1 MLTRAIL
8 PSNLQSA
15 VINLQWCPLPSPAY
29 RFGPFVVD
37 RAAYRVLEDGRPLDL
52 TPKLLDLLLH
62 LIEHA
67 GSLVTKEALLDA
79 LWPGANVTDN
89 ALAQAV
95 SELRQALGD
104 EAGDPRFIK
113 TVARRGYRFVAAV
126 EPVTPPDE
134 PAIAEPTARPE
145 PGRGCAADDL
155 RSIAVLDFT
164 NVTGDAESAWLSA
177 GIAETVSGDLRAL
190 NPSTGLGAGR
200 FKVVDRW
207 RVTEAARRTG
217 GSLHDVA
224 AALRV
229 RLVVVGSFQRNGERV
244 RITARV
250 VDVGSGE
257 AVADAKVDGRLDEIF
272 DLQDQVAAQFAQELG
287 VPLGAE
293 SQSPGAEARLPT
305 VARRA
310 KAGSAKAAAKAPR
323 SRETASLEAYRAV
336 MEGWLRIE
344 TLDVRELPRAIA
356 DFERAVAIDAR
367 YALAWT
373 GLATAEFAS
382 YESTRSEN
390 EPSRPLLDR
399 AIAHGRQAVE
409 LDDSLAEAHGSL
421 ALILVSAWDT
431 AGAIGEARRAVSL
444 EPGNWRHLFRLG
456 HASWGEER
464 LRAGAATLAL
474 YPDFAFAY
482 FQSAM
487 VHVARGHLTD
497 AERVLRHG
505 AAIQDRQIGRGE
517 RYPALGLHWL
527 LGLVRLAQDD
537 IEDALTEFA
546 RERELA
552 EPHRLYGR
560 EYAADAA
567 LGRGAALL
575 RADRR
580 DEAVASFHDALALYP
595 DHPLGHLGL
604 AVSGSADFHGVEQVL
619 ETTDRAKPIESAL
632 VRAQVLASRGDA
644 SAAADL
650 IAGSLENAPPGF
662 AGWSVPVEPFLRQ
675 LTDSKAF
682 APVSLL
688 LSERAK

>member
-1 MLTRAIL
+1 M
-8 PSNLQSA
+8 A
-15 VINLQWCPLPSPAY
+15 VVNLQWWPLAAAAY

-37 RAAYRVLEDGRPLDL
+37 RTAYRVFEDGRPLEL
-52 TPKLLDLLLH
+52 TPKLLDLLIH
-62 LIEHA
+62 LIENA
-67 GSLVTKEALLDA
+67 GNLVTKEALLDA
-79 LWPGANVTDN
+79 LWPGANVTDK

-104 EAGDPRFIK
+104 DAGDPRFIK

-126 EPVTPPDE
+126 EPIASQEDPASAE
-134 PAIAEPTARPE
+134 PASAER
-145 PGRGCAADDL
+145 DDL
-155 RSIAVLDFT
+155 QSIAVLDFT

-177 GIAETVSGDLRAL
+177 GIAETVSGDLGAL
-190 NPSTGLGAGR
+190 GR

-207 RVTEAARRTG
+207 RVMEAARRTG

-229 RLVVVGSFQRNGERV
+229 RLAVVGSFQCQGDRV

-272 DLQDQVAAQFAQELG
+272 DLQDRVAAQFARELG
-287 VPLGAE
+287 TEGQRPGAEGESLGAE
-293 SQSPGAEARLPT
+293 RESLGAEARS
-305 VARRA
+305 A
-310 KAGSAKAAAKAPR
+310 KAAAKAAAKAPR
-323 SRETASLEAYRAV
+323 ETRSLEAYRAV

-382 YESTRSEN
+382 YESTRSDN
-390 EPSRPLLDR
+390 EPSRALLDR
-399 AIAHGRQAVE
+399 AIAHGRQAVR

-431 AGAIGEARRAVSL
+431 DGAIGAARRAVSL

-456 HASWGEER
+456 HATWGEER
-464 LRAGAATLAL
+464 LRAGAATLEL

-487 VHVARGHLTD
+487 VHVARGHLTG

-537 IEDALTEFA
+537 IDDALVEFE
-546 RERELA
+546 RERGLA
-552 EPHRLYGR
+552 EPHRLYGQ
-560 EYAADAA
+560 EYAMHAA

-575 RADRR
+575 RRGHR
-580 DEAVASFHDALALYP
+580 DQAAASFRDALALYP
-595 DHPLGHLGL
+595 DQPLAHLGL
-604 AVSGSADFHGVEQVL
+604 AVAGASGFESV
-619 ETTDRAKPIESAL
+619 DRALTVVDRTKPIEAPL
-632 VRAQVLASRGDA
+632 IRAQLLSAQGRGPEAATTLARA
-644 SAAADL
+644 LQAAPA
-650 IAGSLENAPPGF
+650 GF
-662 AGWSVPVEPFLRQ
+662 AGWSLPVEPFLQ
-675 LTDSKAF
+675 TTDGTVF
-682 APVSLL
+682 TPVLSLL
-688 LSERAK
+688 ADRAK

>member
-1 MLTRAIL
+1 LG
-8 PSNLQSA
+8 PA
-15 VINLQWCPLPSPAY
+15 VY

-37 RAAYRVLEDGRPLDL
+37 RAAYRVLEDGRPLDV

-62 LIEHA
+62 LLDNA
-67 GSLVTKEALLDA
+67 GNLVTKEALLDA
-79 LWPGANVTDN
+79 LWPGTSVTDN

-104 EAGDPRFIK
+104 DAGDPLYIK
-113 TVARRGYRFVAAV
+113 TVARRGYRFVAPV
-126 EPVTPPDE
+126 ETVDHAEDQE
-134 PAIAEPTARPE
+134 PAAFARPSAPRVPIAEPAN
-145 PGRGCAADDL
+145 ADD

-164 NVTGDAESAWLSA
+164 NVTGDPESAWLSA

-190 NPSTGLGAGR
+190 AAFR
-200 FKVVDRW
+200 VVDRW

-217 GSLHDVA
+217 GAMHDVA

-229 RLVVVGSFQRNGERV
+229 RLVVIGSVQRNGERV

-250 VDVGSGE
+250 VDVVSGE
-257 AVADAKVDGRLDEIF
+257 AIADAKVDGRLDEIF
-272 DLQDQVAAQFAQELG
+272 ALQDQVAAQFAGELG
-287 VPLGAE
+287 VPAT
-293 SQSPGAEARLPT
+293 PGADP
-305 VARRA
+305 
-310 KAGSAKAAAKAPR
+310 GR

-356 DFERAVAIDAR
+356 DFERAVAIDR
-367 YALAWT
+367 QYALAWT

-382 YESTRSEN
+382 YESTRFEN
-390 EPSRPLLDR
+390 EPSRDLLDR
-399 AIAHGRQAVE
+399 AIAHGRQAAQ
-409 LDDSLAEAHGSL
+409 LDDSLAEAHGTL

-431 AGAIGEARRAVSL
+431 DGAIRAARRAVAL
-444 EPGNWRHLFRLG
+444 EPANWRHLFRLG
-456 HASWGEER
+456 HATWGEER

-474 YPDFAFAY
+474 YPDFAFAH

-487 VHVARGHLTD
+487 VQIARGRLNE

-537 IEDALTEFA
+537 VEDALAEFE

-560 EYAADAA
+560 EYAMDAA
-567 LGRGAALL
+567 IGRGAALL
-575 RADRR
+575 RAGRR
-580 DEAVASFHDALALYP
+580 DEAVSSFRDALALYP
-595 DHPLGHLGL
+595 DHALAHIGL
-604 AVSGSADFHGVEQVL
+604 AVAGDAGFEPVEAAL
-619 ETTDRAKPIESAL
+619 KILDRTKPIEAAL
-632 VRAQVLASRGDA
+632 IRAQMLAAQGHEPAAASRLA
-644 SAAADL
+644 EA
-650 IAGSLENAPPGF
+650 LESAPPGF
-662 AGWSVPVEPFLRQ
+662 AGWTVPVEPFLQVADR
-675 LTDSKAF
+675 TVF
-682 APVSLL
+682 MPVCAL
-688 LSERAK
+688 LSDRAR

>member
-1 MLTRAIL
+1 M
-8 PSNLQSA
+8 
-15 VINLQWCPLPSPAY
+15 CPLPSAVY
-29 RFGPFVVD
+29 RFGRFVVD

-62 LIEHA
+62 LLDHA
-67 GSLVTKEALLDA
+67 GTLVTKEALLDA

-104 EAGDPRFIK
+104 EAGDPTFIK
-113 TVARRGYRFVAAV
+113 TVARRGYRFVA
-126 EPVTPPDE
+126 P
-134 PAIAEPTARPE
+134 I
-145 PGRGCAADDL
+145 AADAVDDAEAPAAADPASAGE

-177 GIAETVSGDLRAL
+177 GLAETVSGDLRAL
-190 NPSTGLGAGR
+190 APSTLLGAGHFR
-200 FKVVDRW
+200 VVDRW

-217 GSLHDVA
+217 GAMHDVA

-229 RLVVVGSFQRNGERV
+229 RLAVIGSFHRNGDRV

-250 VDVGSGE
+250 VDVVSGE
-257 AVADAKVDGRLDEIF
+257 AVADAKVDGLLDEIF
-272 DLQDQVAAQFAQELG
+272 DLQDQVAAQFARELG
-287 VPLGAE
+287 V
-293 SQSPGAEARLPT
+293 
-305 VARRA
+305 
-310 KAGSAKAAAKAPR
+310 AAAKGAAAPR
-323 SRETASLEAYRAV
+323 SRETPSLEAYRAV

-344 TLDVRELPRAIA
+344 TLDVRELPGAIA
-356 DFERAVAIDAR
+356 DFERAVAVDPR

-390 EPSRPLLDR
+390 EPARDLLAR
-399 AIAHGRQAVE
+399 AIAHGRQSVQ

-421 ALILVSAWDT
+421 ALILVSAWET
-431 AGAIGEARRAVSL
+431 AEAIRAARRAVAL
-444 EPGNWRHLFRLG
+444 EPANWRHLFRLG
-456 HASWGEER
+456 HASWGEAR

-537 IEDALTEFA
+537 VEEALAEFA
-546 RERELA
+546 RERALA

-560 EYAADAA
+560 EYAMHAA
-567 LGRGAALL
+567 IGSGAALL
-575 RADRR
+575 RAGRR
-580 DEAVASFHDALALYP
+580 GDAAASFRAALALYP
-595 DHPLGHLGL
+595 DHALGHLGL
-604 AVSGSADFHGVEQVL
+604 AAAGESGFEPVERALKVM
-619 ETTDRAKPIESAL
+619 ERAKPIDAAL
-632 VRAQVLASRGDA
+632 VRAQSLAVEGDA
-644 SAAADL
+644 AGAADVL
-650 IAGSLENAPPGF
+650 LGAIKDAPPGF
-662 AGWSVPVEPFLRQ
+662 FGWSIPVEPFILQ
-675 LTDSKAF
+675 VTDRTVF
-682 APVSLL
+682 TPVFSLL
-688 LSERAK
+688 AGRAR